1 MDYFILGFIS
11 GTLLSVAI
19 LLIEL
24 DEDLKREITLYSKLI
39 KESEKESEKEND
51 TDNE

>member
-1 MDYFILGFIS
+1 MDYFILGFM
-11 GTLLSVAI
+11 GALLSVAV

-24 DEDLKREITLYSKLI
+24 DKDLKREISKLI
-39 KESEKESEKEND
+39 KESEKEND

>member
-1 MDYFILGFIS
+1 MDYFILGFI
-11 GTLLSVAI
+11 GVLLSVAV

-24 DEDLKREITLYSKLI
+24 DEGLKREISKLI
-39 KESEKESEKEND
+39 KESEKEND

>member
-1 MDYFILGFIS
+1 MDYCILGFIS
-11 GTLLSVAI
+11 GVLLSVAV

-24 DEDLKREITLYSKLI
+24 DEDLKREISKLI
-39 KESEKESEKEND
+39 KESEKEND

>member
-1 MDYFILGFIS
+1 MDYFILGFM
-11 GTLLSVAI
+11 GVLLSAAV

-24 DEDLKREITLYSKLI
+24 DKDLKREISKLI
-39 KESEKESEKEND
+39 KESEKEND

>member
-1 MDYFILGFIS
+1 MDYFILGFI
-11 GTLLSVAI
+11 GALLSVAV

-24 DEDLKREITLYSKLI
+24 DKDLKREISKLI
-39 KESEKESEKEND
+39 KESEKEND

>member
-1 MDYFILGFIS
+1 MDYCILGFM
-11 GTLLSVAI
+11 GVLLSVAV

-24 DEDLKREITLYSKLI
+24 DEDLKREIALYSKLI
-39 KESEKESEKEND
+39 KESEKEND

>member
-1 MDYFILGFIS
+1 MDYYFILGCM
-11 GTLLSVAI
+11 GVLLSIAI
-19 LLIEL
+19 SLIKL
-24 DEDLKREITLYSKLI
+24 DEDLKKEITLYSKLI

>member
-1 MDYFILGFIS
+1 MDYFILGFI
-11 GTLLSVAI
+11 GALLSVSV

-24 DEDLKREITLYSKLI
+24 DKGLKREISKLI
-39 KESEKESEKEND
+39 KESEKEND

>member
-1 MDYFILGFIS
+1 MDCFILGFI
-11 GTLLSVAI
+11 GALLSVAV

-39 KESEKESEKEND
+39 KESEKEND

>member
-1 MDYFILGFIS
+1 MDYFILGFM

-24 DEDLKREITLYSKLI
+24 DKDLKREISKLI
-39 KESEKESEKEND
+39 KESEKEND

>member
-1 MDYFILGFIS
+1 MDYLILGFIL
-11 GTLLSVAI
+11 GALLSIAAN
-19 LLIEL
+19 LIEL
-24 DEDLKREITLYSKLI
+24 DEDLKRAITLYSKLI

>member
-1 MDYFILGFIS
+1 MYYSILGFI
-11 GTLLSVAI
+11 GVLLSVAV

-24 DEDLKREITLYSKLI
+24 DEDLKREISKLI
-39 KESEKESEKEND
+39 KESEKEND

>member
-1 MDYFILGFIS
+1 MDYFILGFI
-11 GTLLSVAI
+11 GVLLSVAV

-24 DEDLKREITLYSKLI
+24 DEDLKREISKLI
-39 KESEKESEKEND
+39 KESEKEND

>member
-1 MDYFILGFIS
+1 MDYFILGFM
-11 GTLLSVAI
+11 GVLLSAAV

-24 DEDLKREITLYSKLI
+24 DEDLKREISKLI
-39 KESEKESEKEND
+39 KESEKESEKENN

>member
-1 MDYFILGFIS
+1 MDYFILGFM
-11 GTLLSVAI
+11 GALLSVAF

-24 DEDLKREITLYSKLI
+24 DKDLKREISKLI
-39 KESEKESEKEND
+39 KESEKEND

>member
-1 MDYFILGFIS
+1 MDYFILGFM
-11 GTLLSVAI
+11 GVLLSAAV

-24 DEDLKREITLYSKLI
+24 DEDLKREISKLI
-39 KESEKESEKEND
+39 KESEKEND